1 MLSEQIIEF
10 LREYIYNDYL
20 LLFVVSA
27 IPLIEMRG
35 AVLLAASMGGNAIVK
50 SLICWAG
57 SSVVC
62 PLIILTF
69 RPIVDKLK
77 ATKAFSGLAVR
88 VDGIVRK
95 RADKNL
101 KVQETGRKAAKRKYL
116 LLFAFV
122 AIPLPLTGVWSG
134 SAISCFM
141 EGGYFKKTASVVLG
155 NLVATMLM
163 TVIASLAKE
172 YVNLLLIVFLLVVAF
187 CVLLTVYKLV
197 RTKPQQ

>member
-1 MLSEQIIEF
+1 M
-10 LREYIYNDYL
+10 
-20 LLFVVSA
+20 
-27 IPLIEMRG
+27 
-35 AVLLAASMGGNAIVK
+35 
-50 SLICWAG
+50 
-57 SSVVC
+57 
-62 PLIILTF
+62 
-69 RPIVDKLK
+69 K

-95 RADKNL
+95 RADKSL

-197 RTKPQQ
+197 RAKPQQ

>member
-69 RPIVDKLK
+69 RPMVDKIE
-77 ATKAFSGLAVR
+77 G
-88 VDGIVRK
+88 
-95 RADKNL
+95 N
-101 KVQETGRKAAKRKYL
+101 Q
-116 LLFAFV
+116 
-122 AIPLPLTGVWSG
+122 GVFG
-134 SAISCFM
+134 AR
-141 EGGYFKKTASVVLG
+141 GAS
-155 NLVATMLM
+155 
-163 TVIASLAKE
+163 
-172 YVNLLLIVFLLVVAF
+172 
-187 CVLLTVYKLV
+187 
-197 RTKPQQ
+197 